1 MNQQQ
6 QRQGVLVAITAYGTW
21 GLLTL
26 YWRQL
31 REFDAAELIAWRI
44 VLAALIMVL
53 VMSLA
58 GRWPRLAPL
67 RTDRRL
73 AARLLLAALLLTVN
87 WSSYVAAVV
96 TDNVLATALGY
107 FMAPL
112 GSMAIG
118 VWVLGEHL
126 RRLQWVAA
134 ALGVVAVV
142 VLTVSNG
149 ELPVIS
155 LIIAASWVAY
165 GYVKRGVPLHAV
177 DGMAAETLVLVA
189 PALIVAVVLGTGD
202 SSLVRTASG
211 GQLWYLMLSGL
222 VTVAPLTL
230 FAYAAQRVPLSIIG
244 LLQYSIPVIN
254 FVLGW
259 AVFHE
264 PLPAG
269 RVAGFALVW
278 TALVVLGVDG
288 WLNARVNRSAAACPD
303 PPAPRNEPGCAH
315 ERGAAG

>member
-1 MNQQQ
+1 VSHPQ
-6 QRQGVLVAITAYGTW
+6 QRQGVLVAIIAYGVW

-31 REFDAAELIAWRI
+31 RDFDAAELIAWRI
-44 VLAALIMVL
+44 VLAALVMAL
-53 VMSLA
+53 VMSAA
-58 GRWPRLAPL
+58 GRWRRLAPL
-67 RTDRRL
+67 RHDRRL
-73 AARLLLAALLLTVN
+73 AGRMLLAALLLTVN

-126 RRLQWVAA
+126 RTLQWAAA
-134 ALGVVAVV
+134 ALGAAAVV
-142 VLTVSNG
+142 VITVSYG
-149 ELPVIS
+149 ELPMIS
-155 LIIAASWVAY
+155 LLIAASWTLY
-165 GYVKRGVPLHAV
+165 GYAKKGAPLHAV
-177 DGMAAETLVLVA
+177 DGMAAETLALVV
-189 PALIVAVVLGTGD
+189 PAVIVAVVLSTGD
-202 SSLVRTASG
+202 GSVVNTASTG
-211 GQLWYLMLSGL
+211 ELWFLSLSGL

-278 TALVVLGVDG
+278 CALVVLAVDG
-288 WLNARVNRSAAACPD
+288 AVSRRTSSDRDPQGSRS
-303 PPAPRNEPGCAH
+303 EPGCAR
-315 ERGAAG
+315 EPGAAG